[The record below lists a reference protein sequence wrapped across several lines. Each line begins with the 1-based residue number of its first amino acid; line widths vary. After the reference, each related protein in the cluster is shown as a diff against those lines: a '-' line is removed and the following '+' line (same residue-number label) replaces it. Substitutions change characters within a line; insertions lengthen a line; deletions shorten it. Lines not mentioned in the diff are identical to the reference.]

1 MTRPIITL
9 TTDFG
14 PSPFPGLM
22 KGVILGICPQAHL
35 VDLSHAVAAQDVRQG
50 ALVIEQALEVFPQG
64 AVHLGVVDPGV
75 GTSRRPIA
83 VAALGMFFVGP
94 DNGLFTP
101 ALLADPQAKVFELTD
116 ESLFRQPVCATFHGR
131 DVFAPMAAHLAKGLD
146 PSKLGPLVRDPVM
159 LTWPQ
164 PKVENGVLLGSVLS
178 ADSFG
183 NLDTNLP
190 RALVEEFLAGRRAE
204 VSLGAMKI
212 KGIQHAYGQTSS
224 GQPLALFNSMERLEL
239 AINQG
244 NLYARLAPERG
255 SAFGLAVEVRA
266 ID

>member
-22 KGVILGICPQAHL
+22 KGVILGICPEAQL

-50 ALVIEQALEVFPQG
+50 ALVIEQALEVFPFG
-64 AVHLGVVDPGV
+64 TVHLGVVDPGV

-131 DVFAPMAAHLAKGLD
+131 DVFAPVAAHLAKGLD
-146 PSKLGPLVRDPVM
+146 PSKLGPLVRDPVT

-164 PKVENGVLLGSVLS
+164 PKMENGVLLGSVLS
-178 ADSFG
+178 SDSFG

-212 KGIQHAYGQTSS
+212 RGIQHAYGQTSN
-224 GQPLALFNSMERLEL
+224 GQPLALFNSMDRLEL

-255 SAFGLAVEVRA
+255 SAFGLAVEVRP